1 MARASRPDAAMSR
14 VTNEELAAL
23 VARARAAL
31 PHAYAPYSDF
41 QVAAAVLDDAGRVHV
56 GVNVENASY
65 GLTNCAERVAIGA
78 AIAAGAK
85 RILAVG
91 VTARR
96 MHPISPC
103 GACRQVIR
111 EFADDDAPVASDA
124 EDGSLVVATAGQ
136 LLPGSFVLEHG

>member
-1 MARASRPDAAMSR
+1 MSR
-14 VTNEELAAL
+14 VTKEELAEL

-31 PHAYAPYSDF
+31 PHAYTPYSDF

-111 EFADDDAPVASDA
+111 EFAGDDAPVASDA

-136 LLPGSFVLEHG
+136 LLPGSFVLERG

>member
-1 MARASRPDAAMSR
+1 VTTR
-14 VTNEELAAL
+14 VTPADLADL
-23 VARARAAL
+23 LARARAAL
-31 PHAYAPYSDF
+31 GNAYAPYSDF
-41 QVAAAVLDDAGRVHV
+41 QVAAAVLDDTGRVHL

-65 GLTNCAERVAIGA
+65 GLTTCAERVAIGA

-85 RILAVG
+85 RIRAVG

-111 EFADDDAPVASDA
+111 EFADEDVPVAGDA
-124 EDGSLVVATAGQ
+124 EDGSLVVSTVGE
-136 LLPGSFVLEHG
+136 LLPGSFVLERG